1 MASVRPAAPAPEI
14 RTSVSKDT
22 GNSANQCVIFT
33 YIEETLKATRNVN
46 NTHDPKILRGLHA
59 AMIDLVDEINR
70 PRRDDRLIKEAGIPL
85 DRALFPL
92 LARVWRYG
100 PIGAVDLA
108 DRTGRD
114 HTTISRQMSKL
125 EEQGLIERHPSA
137 TDKRVREARITGK
150 GQEMVRVLNRARER
164 LANRILVDWTD
175 EDLDQLRTLLR
186 RFADD
191 LMR

>member
-1 MASVRPAAPAPEI
+1 MKL
-14 RTSVSKDT
+14 TS
-22 GNSANQCVIFT
+22 
-33 YIEETLKATRNVN
+33 KATKNVN
-46 NTHDPKILRGLHA
+46 NAHDHEILRGLHTA
-59 AMIDLVDEINR
+59 IIDLVDEINR
-70 PRRDDRLIKEAGIPL
+70 PRRDDRLIEEAGIPL

-92 LARVWRYG
+92 LSRVWRYG
-100 PIGAVDLA
+100 PIGVVDLA

-114 HTTISRQMSKL
+114 HTTISRQMTKL
-125 EEQGLIERHPSA
+125 EELGLIERRPSTA
-137 TDKRVREARITGK
+137 DKRVREATVTEK
-150 GQEMVRVLNRARER
+150 GRDMVRILNAARER

>member
-1 MASVRPAAPAPEI
+1 MTLAP
-14 RTSVSKDT
+14 
-22 GNSANQCVIFT
+22 
-33 YIEETLKATRNVN
+33 KAIINVN
-46 NTHDPKILRGLHA
+46 NAHDPEILRGLHTA
-59 AMIDLVDEINR
+59 IIDLVDEINR
-70 PRRDDRLIKEAGIPL
+70 PRRDDRLIEEAGIPL

-100 PIGAVDLA
+100 PIGVVELA

-125 EEQGLIERHPSA
+125 EDLDLIERKPSI
-137 TDKRVREARITGK
+137 TDRRVREATVTEK
-150 GQEMVRVLNRARER
+150 GQEMIDLLNAARER

-175 EDLDQLRTLLR
+175 EDLDQLRALLR

>member
-1 MASVRPAAPAPEI
+1 M
-14 RTSVSKDT
+14 
-22 GNSANQCVIFT
+22 
-33 YIEETLKATRNVN
+33 EETLKATRNVN
-46 NTHDPKILRGLHA
+46 NTHDPEILRGLHA

-70 PRRDDRLIKEAGIPL
+70 PRRDDRLIEEAGIPL

-100 PIGAVDLA
+100 PIGVVDLA

>member
-1 MASVRPAAPAPEI
+1 M
-14 RTSVSKDT
+14 
-22 GNSANQCVIFT
+22 
-33 YIEETLKATRNVN
+33 N
-46 NTHDPKILRGLHA
+46 NTHDPEILRGLHA

-70 PRRDDRLIKEAGIPL
+70 PRRDDRLIEEAGIPL

-100 PIGAVDLA
+100 PIGVVDLA